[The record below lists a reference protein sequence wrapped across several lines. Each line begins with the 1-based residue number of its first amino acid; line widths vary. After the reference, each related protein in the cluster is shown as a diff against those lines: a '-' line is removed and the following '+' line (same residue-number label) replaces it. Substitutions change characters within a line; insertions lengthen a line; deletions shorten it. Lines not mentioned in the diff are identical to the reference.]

1 MKIPRI
7 NQGDRPSAVVGLGR
21 LDNSMAGVAG
31 ALGDVADTALGI
43 ATNAELAERKRLA
56 EAMAAKQKI
65 VDTLDAGA
73 RTGDFEESARSL
85 SDSLKQQ
92 YADNPTEAIEVF
104 RKEAET
110 LATDQVSSATNDNV
124 RLDLA
129 QATQS
134 RILSMTRELHD
145 WVSAKQT
152 QNAKGNMV
160 KMLNTTANNA
170 ASYGSAAA
178 LERGIATA
186 GQQLRPLLEM
196 AYGDKAGDEE
206 QKLYGNMAKRYAD
219 AAAQNSPLQL
229 AAELESSST
238 LKANLSPDD
247 HAALVKAAEKGY
259 MGLKDRRDY
268 NLAKA
273 AFEDNDALAG
283 LVGSPDFVNAA
294 AAKETA
300 LVEQRKTL
308 AVDPSLKP
316 ADRKTQTEAIDAQ
329 LERITALKSIA
340 YKQADLTATDDPK
353 VLQDLWQY
361 QDEMFGKKAKK
372 SAKENLTLLLAQ
384 QDRLIKARDSKQI
397 SYGMFKTMFDDTAL
411 AYKAA
416 SAEEESNTGFLWW
429 VDAREAGNRVL
440 NSAFKADFKGQSA
453 EKKARVRIEYIKRLN
468 AAGNVTNEQ
477 AEKIALRSLSLETG
491 VAIDGIK

>member
-7 NQGDRPSAVVGLGR
+7 NQGGRPSAVVGLGR

-73 RTGDFEESARSL
+73 RTSDFEESARSL

-92 YADNPTEAIEVF
+92 YADNPTEVIEVF

-110 LATDQVSSATNDNV
+110 LATDQVSVATNDNV

-134 RILSMTRELHD
+134 RIMSMTRELHD

-152 QNAKGNMV
+152 QNAKGNIART
-160 KMLNTTANNA
+160 LNKTENRAIEFT
-170 ASYGSAAA
+170 SAAA
-178 LERGIATA
+178 LERGMAEAAQT
-186 GQQLRPLLEM
+186 LRPQLEM
-196 AYGDKAGDEE
+196 AFGDKAADEE
-206 QKLYGNMAKRYAD
+206 QKLYTGMAKRYAQMRMRD
-219 AAAQNSPLQL
+219 FPLQVES
-229 AAELESSST
+229 ELENSKA
-238 LKANLSPDD
+238 LKENLSGTENT
-247 HAALVKAAEKGY
+247 ALLADTVKAY
-259 MGLKDRRDY
+259 NGLKDRRDY

-316 ADRKTQTEAIDAQ
+316 ADRKTQMAAIDAQ

-440 NSAFKADFKGQSA
+440 NSAFKTDFKGRSA
-453 EKKARVRIEYIKRLN
+453 EEKARVRIEYIRRLN